1 MKIIF
6 YLLIVAIIVFCLT
19 VSLYRTKKEN
29 FLIVNSVPEK
39 PDTVSVNYDNNK
51 NSLLLSWKRP
61 ISLEPITSYLLMI
74 KKLINDNNNIF
85 MNFVSDSDC
94 ETCSYT
100 FQNLKL
106 EPSTIYTT
114 AVIAINKYGASDP
127 STFYQFTT
135 PPSPTSA
142 PTSAPTPTSTSSSS
156 TSSSSTSSSSTSSS
170 STSSSSSTPTP
181 TSTINQVMGEDLIQ
195 SSLRDRQIYLDNE
208 LKNMTVRANGVYE
221 LNASTLEYPN
231 TYLDDVKQSIK
242 TINDSVKRDLQEYRL
257 NVHVSAVDK

>member
-156 TSSSSTSSSSTSSS
+156 TSSSS
-170 STSSSSSTPTP
+170 STPTP